1 MTSHQCQGYKEK
13 TCKKSKRYLNKRR
26 SSKQIGEPTEESNIL
41 LRRTAVPKC
50 DITPAVKG
58 LMTFLHLLCDFRL
71 KRDKTKFTSF
81 S

>member
-58 LMTFLHLLCDFRL
+58 L
-71 KRDKTKFTSF
+71 KSV
-81 S
+81 SGQ

>member
-58 LMTFLHLLCDFRL
+58 LKTIVQIQYN
-71 KRDKTKFTSF
+71 KRCPTLSKQW
-81 S
+81 